1 MSNFVDEKL
10 ILSKIKIRKR
20 KLTSTYQN
28 LKLTMEKYIMK
39 KSLLALAVVAVAAT
53 SANAATVYDK
63 DGTSLAVGGRVQA
76 VVYNGKAASDV
87 GDGIAEH
94 DAGLVNSAR
103 LNIAGS
109 TKIND
114 SVSVFAFSEWNM
126 ADGNKSATGDNINTR
141 EQYVGADYG
150 DFGKILGGKTYDAAN
165 AVLAATDVFE
175 DFGARLQSSI
185 NGDRRTGMF
194 RYVYDNNGIF
204 GSVSYQTAADESSV
218 QGDKVDV
225 EGGFAAAAGYTF
237 DNVVFG
243 PLSFKAGYS
252 YIKGQND
259 FAKTIFANLDNGDIY
274 TNSFDTYKAISA
286 SIAWGSTDNGLYIGA
301 LYNTQRIKQR
311 LNNITYLE
319 EGKKPNNEFYN
330 TNSSL
335 ADKKKGYEL
344 VVGYTFDNGIGAFT
358 GYNFVDFKSKIGSFN
373 SNSEIYRRVPV
384 YVNYAI
390 NDNFNIWG
398 EAEFDANST
407 TKKDNQL
414 QYGETGTMLSA
425 GARYTF

>member
-1 MSNFVDEKL
+1 
-10 ILSKIKIRKR
+10 
-20 KLTSTYQN
+20 
-28 LKLTMEKYIMK
+28 MEKYIMK

-165 AVLAATDVFE
+165 SVLAATDVFE

-204 GSVSYQTAADESSV
+204 GSVSYQTAADGSSV
-218 QGDKVDV
+218 AGNKADV

-259 FAKTIFANLDNGDIY
+259 FSKTIGQFENSETFDN
-274 TNSFDTYKAISA
+274 FKVISA

-301 LYNTQRIKQR
+301 LYNTQRVKQR
-311 LNNITYLE
+311 ANDFV
-319 EGKKPNNEFYN
+319 PS
-330 TNSSL
+330 NSSNS
-335 ADKKKGYEL
+335 DKKKGYEF

-358 GYNFVDFKSKIGSFN
+358 GYNFVDVKTKEGSINSDSK
-373 SNSEIYRRVPV
+373 IYRRVPV

-407 TKKDNQL
+407 TEKDHKA

>member
-1 MSNFVDEKL
+1 MG
-10 ILSKIKIRKR
+10 
-20 KLTSTYQN
+20 
-28 LKLTMEKYIMK
+28 KYIMK
-39 KSLLALAVVAVAAT
+39 KSLLALAVVAAAT

-76 VVYNGKAASDV
+76 VVYNGNAA
-87 GDGIAEH
+87 GIAEN

-126 ADGNKSATGDNINTR
+126 ADGNTSGQSWGDSINTR

-175 DFGARLQSSI
+175 DFGARLQGSI

-204 GSVSYQTAADESSV
+204 GSVSYQTAADGSSV
-218 QGDKVDV
+218 AGNNADV

-259 FAKTIFANLDNGDIY
+259 FSKTIVQFENSETFDN
-274 TNSFDTYKAISA
+274 FKVISA

-301 LYNTQRIKQR
+301 LYNTQRVKQR
-311 LNNITYLE
+311 ANDFV
-319 EGKKPNNEFYN
+319 PS
-330 TNSSL
+330 NSSNS
-335 ADKKKGYEL
+335 DKKKGYEF

-358 GYNFVDFKSKIGSFN
+358 GYNFVDVKTKEGSIN
-373 SNSEIYRRVPV
+373 SDSAIYRRVPV

-407 TKKDNQL
+407 TKKDGQNQ
-414 QYGETGTMLSA
+414 YSETGTMLSA
-425 GARYTF
+425 DARYTF

>member
-1 MSNFVDEKL
+1 MG
-10 ILSKIKIRKR
+10 
-20 KLTSTYQN
+20 
-28 LKLTMEKYIMK
+28 KYIMK
-39 KSLLALAVVAVAAT
+39 KSLLALAVVAAAT

-76 VVYNGKAASDV
+76 VVYNGNAA
-87 GDGIAEH
+87 GIAEN

-126 ADGNKSATGDNINTR
+126 ADGNTSGQSWGDSINTR

-175 DFGARLQSSI
+175 DFGARLQGSI

-204 GSVSYQTAADESSV
+204 GSVSYQTAADGSTV
-218 QGDKVDV
+218 QGEKADV

-243 PLSFKAGYS
+243 PLSLKAGYS
-252 YIKGQND
+252 YVKGQDDKGSYLQDVFAGKNNYKFDD
-259 FAKTIFANLDNGDIY
+259 FKV
-274 TNSFDTYKAISA
+274 ISA
-286 SIAWGSTDNGLYIGA
+286 SVAWGSTDSGLYIGA
-301 LYNTQRIKQR
+301 LYNTQRAKQR
-311 LNNITYLE
+311 LSAS
-319 EGKKPNNEFYN
+319 
-330 TNSSL
+330 NSSL
-335 ADKKKGYEL
+335 ADKVKGYEF

-358 GYNFVDFKSKIGSFN
+358 GYNFVDQKYKDGSIN
-373 SNSEIYRRVPV
+373 QGTATIRRVPV

-390 NDNFNIWG
+390 NDSFNIWG
-398 EAEFDANST
+398 EAEFDANSST
-407 TKKDNQL
+407 TKDGQR
-414 QYGETGTMLSA
+414 QYPEFETGTMLSA

>member
-28 LKLTMEKYIMK
+28 LKLTMGKYIMK

-204 GSVSYQTAADESSV
+204 GSVSYQTAADGSSV
-218 QGDKVDV
+218 AGNKADV

-259 FAKTIFANLDNGDIY
+259 FSKTIGQFENSETFDN
-274 TNSFDTYKAISA
+274 FKVISA

-301 LYNTQRIKQR
+301 LYNTQRVKQR
-311 LNNITYLE
+311 ANDFV
-319 EGKKPNNEFYN
+319 PS
-330 TNSSL
+330 NSSNS
-335 ADKKKGYEL
+335 DKKKGYEL

-358 GYNFVDFKSKIGSFN
+358 GYNFVDLKSKKGSFN

-407 TKKDNQL
+407 TEKDHKA

>member
-1 MSNFVDEKL
+1 MG
-10 ILSKIKIRKR
+10 
-20 KLTSTYQN
+20 
-28 LKLTMEKYIMK
+28 KYIMK
-39 KSLLALAVVAVAAT
+39 KSLLALAVVAAAT

-76 VVYNGKAASDV
+76 VVYNGNAA
-87 GDGIAEH
+87 GIAEN

-126 ADGNKSATGDNINTR
+126 ADGNTSGQSLGDSINTR

-175 DFGARLQSSI
+175 DFGARLQGSI

-204 GSVSYQTAADESSV
+204 GSVSYQTAADGSSV
-218 QGDKVDV
+218 AGNNADV

-259 FAKTIFANLDNGDIY
+259 FSKTIVQFENSETFDN
-274 TNSFDTYKAISA
+274 FKVISA

-301 LYNTQRIKQR
+301 LYNTQRVKQR
-311 LNNITYLE
+311 ANDFV
-319 EGKKPNNEFYN
+319 PS
-330 TNSSL
+330 NSSNS
-335 ADKKKGYEL
+335 DKKKGYEF

-358 GYNFVDFKSKIGSFN
+358 GYNFVDQKYKVGSIN
-373 SNSEIYRRVPV
+373 QGTATIRRVPV

-398 EAEFDANST
+398 EAEFDANSST
-407 TKKDNQL
+407 TKDGQR
-414 QYGETGTMLSA
+414 QYPEFETGTMLSA

>member
-1 MSNFVDEKL
+1 MYVISNFVDEKL

-39 KSLLALAVVAVAAT
+39 KSLLALAVFAVAAT

-63 DGTSLAVGGRVQA
+63 DGSSLAVGGRVQA

-185 NGDRRTGMF
+185 NVDRRTGMF

-204 GSVSYQTAADESSV
+204 GSVSYQTAADGSSV
-218 QGDKVDV
+218 AGNKADV

-259 FAKTIFANLDNGDIY
+259 FSKTIGQFENSETFDN
-274 TNSFDTYKAISA
+274 FKVISA

-301 LYNTQRIKQR
+301 LYNTQRVKQR
-311 LNNITYLE
+311 ANDFV
-319 EGKKPNNEFYN
+319 PS
-330 TNSSL
+330 NSSNS
-335 ADKKKGYEL
+335 DKKKGYEF

-358 GYNFVDFKSKIGSFN
+358 GYNFVDVKTKEGSINSDSK
-373 SNSEIYRRVPV
+373 IYRRVPV

-407 TKKDNQL
+407 TEKDHKA

>member
-28 LKLTMEKYIMK
+28 LKLTMGKYIMK
-39 KSLLALAVVAVAAT
+39 KSLLALAVVAAAT

-76 VVYNGKAASDV
+76 VVYNGNAA
-87 GDGIAEH
+87 GIAEN

-126 ADGNKSATGDNINTR
+126 ADGNTSGQSWGDSINTR

-175 DFGARLQSSI
+175 DFGARLQGSI

-204 GSVSYQTAADESSV
+204 GSVSYQTAADDSTV
-218 QGDKVDV
+218 QGSKADV

-252 YIKGQND
+252 YVKGQDD
-259 FAKTIFANLDNGDIY
+259 FSKTIGQFENSETFDN
-274 TNSFDTYKAISA
+274 FKVISA

-301 LYNTQRIKQR
+301 LYNTQRVKQR
-311 LNNITYLE
+311 ANDFV
-319 EGKKPNNEFYN
+319 PS
-330 TNSSL
+330 NSSNS
-335 ADKKKGYEL
+335 DKKKGYEF

-358 GYNFVDFKSKIGSFN
+358 GYNFVDVKTKEGSIN
-373 SNSEIYRRVPV
+373 SDSEIYRRVPV

-407 TKKDNQL
+407 TKKDGQNQ
-414 QYGETGTMLSA
+414 YSETGTMLSA

>member
-28 LKLTMEKYIMK
+28 LKLTMGKYIMK
-39 KSLLALAVVAVAAT
+39 KSLLALAVVAAAT

-76 VVYNGKAASDV
+76 VVYNGNVA
-87 GDGIAEH
+87 GIAEN

-126 ADGNKSATGDNINTR
+126 ADGNTSGQSWGDSINTR

-175 DFGARLQSSI
+175 DFGARLQGSI

-204 GSVSYQTAADESSV
+204 GSVSYQTAADDSTV
-218 QGDKVDV
+218 QGSKADV

-252 YIKGQND
+252 YVKGQDD
-259 FAKTIFANLDNGDIY
+259 FSKTIGQFENSETFDN
-274 TNSFDTYKAISA
+274 FKVISA

-301 LYNTQRIKQR
+301 LYNTQRVKQR
-311 LNNITYLE
+311 ANDFV
-319 EGKKPNNEFYN
+319 PS
-330 TNSSL
+330 NSSNS
-335 ADKKKGYEL
+335 DKKKGYEF

-358 GYNFVDFKSKIGSFN
+358 GYNFVDVKTKEGSIN
-373 SNSEIYRRVPV
+373 SDSAIYRRGPV

-407 TKKDNQL
+407 TKKDGQNQ
-414 QYGETGTMLSA
+414 YSETGTMLSA

>member
-1 MSNFVDEKL
+1 MG
-10 ILSKIKIRKR
+10 
-20 KLTSTYQN
+20 
-28 LKLTMEKYIMK
+28 KYIMK
-39 KSLLALAVVAVAAT
+39 KSLLALAVIAAAT

-63 DGTSLAVGGRVQA
+63 DGTSLAVGGRVQS
-76 VVYNGKAASDV
+76 VVYNGNATSIGEK
-87 GDGIAEH
+87 

-114 SVSVFAFSEWNM
+114 AVSVFAFSEWNM
-126 ADGNKSATGDNINTR
+126 ADGNKSATGDTIDTR

-204 GSVSYQTAADESSV
+204 GSVSYQTAADDSTV
-218 QGDKVDV
+218 QGEKADV

-243 PLSFKAGYS
+243 PLSLKAGYS
-252 YIKGQND
+252 YVKGQDDKGSYLQDVFAGKNNYKFDD
-259 FAKTIFANLDNGDIY
+259 FKV
-274 TNSFDTYKAISA
+274 ISA
-286 SIAWGSTDNGLYIGA
+286 SVAWGSTDSGLYIGA
-301 LYNTQRIKQR
+301 LYNTQRAKQR
-311 LNNITYLE
+311 LSAS
-319 EGKKPNNEFYN
+319 
-330 TNSSL
+330 NSSL
-335 ADKKKGYEL
+335 ADKVKGYEF

-358 GYNFVDFKSKIGSFN
+358 GYNLVDKKNKNGSYN
-373 SNSEIYRRVPV
+373 TDSAIYRRVPV

-390 NDNFNIWG
+390 NDSFNIWG

-407 TKKDNQL
+407 SKNDHQKEFGD
-414 QYGETGTMLSA
+414 TGTMLSA

>member
-1 MSNFVDEKL
+1 
-10 ILSKIKIRKR
+10 
-20 KLTSTYQN
+20 
-28 LKLTMEKYIMK
+28 MK
-39 KSLLALAVVAVAAT
+39 KSLLALAVVAAAT

-63 DGTSLAVGGRVQA
+63 DGTSLAVGGRVQS
-76 VVYNGKAASDV
+76 VVYNGNADAAE
-87 GDGIAEH
+87 IAEK

-204 GSVSYQTAADESSV
+204 GSVSYQTAADESLV
-218 QGDKVDV
+218 QGNKVDV

-252 YIKGQND
+252 YINGQND
-259 FAKTIFANLDNGDIY
+259 FAKTIFVNKDKAELNS
-274 TNSFDTYKAISA
+274 NSFDTYKAISA

-319 EGKKPNNEFYN
+319 EGKKPNNEFNN

-373 SNSEIYRRVPV
+373 SNSAIYRRVPV

-407 TKKDNQL
+407 TNKDNQL

>member
-1 MSNFVDEKL
+1 MG
-10 ILSKIKIRKR
+10 
-20 KLTSTYQN
+20 
-28 LKLTMEKYIMK
+28 KYIMK
-39 KSLLALAVVAVAAT
+39 KSLLALAVVAAAT

-76 VVYNGKAASDV
+76 VVYNGNGGANV
-87 GDGIAEH
+87 QGENGIADH

-126 ADGNKSATGDNINTR
+126 ADGNKTATGDNINTR

-175 DFGARLQSSI
+175 DFGARLQGSI

-218 QGDKVDV
+218 QGNKLDV

-243 PLSFKAGYS
+243 PLSLKAGYS
-252 YIKGQND
+252 YIKGQDD
-259 FAKTIFANLDNGDIY
+259 FTKTIAINKKGEWSL
-274 TNSFDTYKAISA
+274 NSFDTYKAISA

-311 LNNITYLE
+311 ENGFTYND
-319 EGKKPNNEFYN
+319 GVNEPVSFYGV
-330 TNSSL
+330 TNSSF
-335 ADKKKGYEL
+335 ANKKKGYEF

-358 GYNFVDFKSKIGSFN
+358 GYNFVDQKYKFGSYN
-373 SNSEIYRRVPV
+373 TDSAIYRRVPV

-407 TKKDNQL
+407 TEKDGQL
-414 QYGETGTMLSA
+414 QAGETGTMLSA

>member
-28 LKLTMEKYIMK
+28 LKLTMGKYIMK

-204 GSVSYQTAADESSV
+204 GSVSYQTAADGSSV
-218 QGDKVDV
+218 AGNKADV

-259 FAKTIFANLDNGDIY
+259 FSKTIGQFENSETFDN
-274 TNSFDTYKAISA
+274 FKVISA

-301 LYNTQRIKQR
+301 LYNTQRVKQR
-311 LNNITYLE
+311 ANDFV
-319 EGKKPNNEFYN
+319 PS
-330 TNSSL
+330 NSSNS
-335 ADKKKGYEL
+335 DKKKGYEL

-358 GYNFVDFKSKIGSFN
+358 GYNFVDLKSKKGSFN

-384 YVNYAI
+384 YVSYAI

-407 TKKDNQL
+407 TEKDHKA

>member
-1 MSNFVDEKL
+1 MG
-10 ILSKIKIRKR
+10 R
-20 KLTSTYQN
+20 
-28 LKLTMEKYIMK
+28 YIMK
-39 KSLLALAVVAVAAT
+39 KSLLALAVIAAAT

-63 DGTSLAVGGRVQA
+63 DGTSLAVGGRVQS
-76 VVYNGKAASDV
+76 VVYNGNATSIGEK
-87 GDGIAEH
+87 

-114 SVSVFAFSEWNM
+114 AVSVFAFSEWNM
-126 ADGNKSATGDNINTR
+126 ADGNKSATGDTINTR

-204 GSVSYQTAADESSV
+204 GSVSYQTAADGSTV
-218 QGDKVDV
+218 QGEKADV

-243 PLSFKAGYS
+243 PLSLKAGYS
-252 YIKGQND
+252 YVKGQDDKGSYLQDVFAGKNNYKFDD
-259 FAKTIFANLDNGDIY
+259 FKV
-274 TNSFDTYKAISA
+274 ISA
-286 SIAWGSTDNGLYIGA
+286 SVAWGSTDSGLYIGA
-301 LYNTQRIKQR
+301 LYNTQRAKQR
-311 LNNITYLE
+311 LNWYV
-319 EGKKPNNEFYN
+319 PS

-335 ADKKKGYEL
+335 ADKVKGYEF

-358 GYNFVDFKSKIGSFN
+358 GYNLVDKKNKNGSYN
-373 SNSEIYRRVPV
+373 TDSAIYRRVPV

-407 TKKDNQL
+407 SKNDHQKEFGD
-414 QYGETGTMLSA
+414 TGTMLSA

>member
-28 LKLTMEKYIMK
+28 LKLTMGKYIMK
-39 KSLLALAVVAVAAT
+39 KSLLALAVVAAAT

-76 VVYNGKAASDV
+76 VVYNGNAA
-87 GDGIAEH
+87 GIAEN

-126 ADGNKSATGDNINTR
+126 ADGNTSGQSWGDSINTR

-175 DFGARLQSSI
+175 DFGARLQGSI

-204 GSVSYQTAADESSV
+204 GSVSYQTAADDSTV
-218 QGDKVDV
+218 QGSKSDV

-252 YIKGQND
+252 YVKGQDD
-259 FAKTIFANLDNGDIY
+259 FSKTIGQFENSETFDN
-274 TNSFDTYKAISA
+274 FKVISA

-301 LYNTQRIKQR
+301 LYNTQRVKQR
-311 LNNITYLE
+311 ANDFV
-319 EGKKPNNEFYN
+319 PS
-330 TNSSL
+330 NSSNS
-335 ADKKKGYEL
+335 DKKKGYEF

-358 GYNFVDFKSKIGSFN
+358 GYNFVDVKTKEGSIN
-373 SNSEIYRRVPV
+373 SDSAIYRRVPV

-407 TKKDNQL
+407 TKKDGQNQ
-414 QYGETGTMLSA
+414 YSETGTMLSA

>member
-1 MSNFVDEKL
+1 MG
-10 ILSKIKIRKR
+10 
-20 KLTSTYQN
+20 
-28 LKLTMEKYIMK
+28 KYIMK
-39 KSLLALAVVAVAAT
+39 KSLLALAVVAAAT

-76 VVYNGKAASDV
+76 VVYNGNAA
-87 GDGIAEH
+87 GIAEN

-126 ADGNKSATGDNINTR
+126 ADGNTSGQSWGDSINTR

-175 DFGARLQSSI
+175 DFGARLQGSI

-204 GSVSYQTAADESSV
+204 GSVSYQTAADGSSV
-218 QGDKVDV
+218 AGNNADV

-259 FAKTIFANLDNGDIY
+259 FSKTIVQFENSETFDN
-274 TNSFDTYKAISA
+274 FKVISA

-301 LYNTQRIKQR
+301 LYNTQRAKQR
-311 LNNITYLE
+311 ANDFV
-319 EGKKPNNEFYN
+319 PS
-330 TNSSL
+330 NSSNS
-335 ADKKKGYEL
+335 DKKKGYEF

-358 GYNFVDFKSKIGSFN
+358 GYNFVDQKYKVGSIN
-373 SNSEIYRRVPV
+373 QGTATIRRVPV

-390 NDNFNIWG
+390 NGNFNIWG
-398 EAEFDANST
+398 EAEFDANSST
-407 TKKDNQL
+407 TKDGQR
-414 QYGETGTMLSA
+414 QYPEFETGTMLSA

>member
-28 LKLTMEKYIMK
+28 LKLTMGKYIMK
-39 KSLLALAVVAVAAT
+39 KSLLALAVVVAAT

-63 DGTSLAVGGRVQA
+63 DGTSLAVGGRVQS
-76 VVYNGKAASDV
+76 VVYNGNAA
-87 GDGIAEH
+87 GIAEN
-94 DAGLVNSAR
+94 DEGLVNSAR

-126 ADGNKSATGDNINTR
+126 ADGNTSGQSWGDSINTR

-175 DFGARLQSSI
+175 DFGARLQGSI

-204 GSVSYQTAADESSV
+204 GSVSYQTAADDSTV
-218 QGDKVDV
+218 QGSKADV

-237 DNVVFG
+237 DDVVFG

-252 YIKGQND
+252 YVKGQD
-259 FAKTIFANLDNGDIY
+259 DNGDYLASAIKGVKNY
-274 TNSFDTYKAISA
+274 NFDDFKVISA
-286 SIAWGSTDNGLYIGA
+286 SIAWGSTDKGLYIGA
-301 LYNTQRIKQR
+301 LYNTQRAKQR
-311 LNNITYLE
+311 LNWQV
-319 EGKKPNNEFYN
+319 PS

-335 ADKKKGYEL
+335 ANKVKGYEF

-358 GYNFVDFKSKIGSFN
+358 GYNFVDQKSKVGSIN
-373 SNSEIYRRVPV
+373 QGTATIRRVPV

-390 NDNFNIWG
+390 NGNFNIWG
-398 EAEFDANST
+398 EAEFDANSST
-407 TKKDNQL
+407 TKDGQR
-414 QYGETGTMLSA
+414 QYPEFETGTMLSA

>member
-1 MSNFVDEKL
+1 MG
-10 ILSKIKIRKR
+10 
-20 KLTSTYQN
+20 
-28 LKLTMEKYIMK
+28 KYIMK
-39 KSLLALAVVAVAAT
+39 KSLLALAVVAAAT

-76 VVYNGKAASDV
+76 VVYNGNAA
-87 GDGIAEH
+87 GIAEN

-126 ADGNKSATGDNINTR
+126 ADGNTSGQSWGDSINTR

-204 GSVSYQTAADESSV
+204 GSVSYQTAADGSTV
-218 QGDKVDV
+218 QGEKADV

-243 PLSFKAGYS
+243 PLSLKAGYS
-252 YIKGQND
+252 YVKGQDDKGSYLQDVFAGKNNYKFDD
-259 FAKTIFANLDNGDIY
+259 FKV
-274 TNSFDTYKAISA
+274 ISA
-286 SIAWGSTDNGLYIGA
+286 SVAWGSTDSGLYIGA
-301 LYNTQRIKQR
+301 LYNTQRAKQR
-311 LNNITYLE
+311 LSAS
-319 EGKKPNNEFYN
+319 
-330 TNSSL
+330 NSSL
-335 ADKKKGYEL
+335 ADKVKGYEF

-358 GYNFVDFKSKIGSFN
+358 GYNFVDQKYKDGSIN
-373 SNSEIYRRVPV
+373 QGTATIRRVPV

-390 NDNFNIWG
+390 NGNFNIWG
-398 EAEFDANST
+398 EAEFDANSST
-407 TKKDNQL
+407 TKDGQR
-414 QYGETGTMLSA
+414 QYPEFETGTMLSA

>member
-1 MSNFVDEKL
+1 MG
-10 ILSKIKIRKR
+10 
-20 KLTSTYQN
+20 
-28 LKLTMEKYIMK
+28 KYIMK
-39 KSLLALAVVAVAAT
+39 KSLLALAVVAAAT

-63 DGTSLAVGGRVQA
+63 DGTSLAVGGRVQS
-76 VVYNGKAASDV
+76 VVYNGNADAAE
-87 GDGIAEH
+87 IAEK

-126 ADGNKSATGDNINTR
+126 ADGNTSGQSWGDSINTR

-175 DFGARLQSSI
+175 DFGARLQGSI
-185 NGDRRTGMF
+185 NSDRRTGMF

-204 GSVSYQTAADESSV
+204 GSVSYQTAADGSSV
-218 QGDKVDV
+218 AGNNADV

-259 FAKTIFANLDNGDIY
+259 FSKTIGQFENSETFDN
-274 TNSFDTYKAISA
+274 FKVISA

-301 LYNTQRIKQR
+301 LYNTQRVKQR
-311 LNNITYLE
+311 ANDFV
-319 EGKKPNNEFYN
+319 PS
-330 TNSSL
+330 NSSNS
-335 ADKKKGYEL
+335 DKKKGYEF

-358 GYNFVDFKSKIGSFN
+358 GYNFVDQKYKVGSIN
-373 SNSEIYRRVPV
+373 HGTATIRRVPV

-390 NDNFNIWG
+390 NGNFNIWG
-398 EAEFDANST
+398 EAEFDANSST
-407 TKKDNQL
+407 TKDGQR
-414 QYGETGTMLSA
+414 QYPEFETGTMLSA

>member
-28 LKLTMEKYIMK
+28 LKLTMGKYIMK
-39 KSLLALAVVAVAAT
+39 KSLLALAVVVAAT

-76 VVYNGKAASDV
+76 VVYNGNAA
-87 GDGIAEH
+87 GIAEN

-126 ADGNKSATGDNINTR
+126 ADGNTSGQSWGDSINTR

-175 DFGARLQSSI
+175 DFGARLQGSI

-204 GSVSYQTAADESSV
+204 GSVSYQTASDETTV
-218 QGDKVDV
+218 AGQKANV

-243 PLSFKAGYS
+243 PL
-252 YIKGQND
+252 
-259 FAKTIFANLDNGDIY
+259 
-274 TNSFDTYKAISA
+274 
-286 SIAWGSTDNGLYIGA
+286 
-301 LYNTQRIKQR
+301 
-311 LNNITYLE
+311 
-319 EGKKPNNEFYN
+319 
-330 TNSSL
+330 
-335 ADKKKGYEL
+335 
-344 VVGYTFDNGIGAFT
+344 
-358 GYNFVDFKSKIGSFN
+358 
-373 SNSEIYRRVPV
+373 
-384 YVNYAI
+384 
-390 NDNFNIWG
+390 
-398 EAEFDANST
+398 
-407 TKKDNQL
+407 
-414 QYGETGTMLSA
+414 
-425 GARYTF
+425 

>member
-1 MSNFVDEKL
+1 
-10 ILSKIKIRKR
+10 
-20 KLTSTYQN
+20 
-28 LKLTMEKYIMK
+28 MK
-39 KSLLALAVVAVAAT
+39 KSLLALAVVAAAT

-76 VVYNGKAASDV
+76 VVYNGNAA
-87 GDGIAEH
+87 GIAEN

-126 ADGNKSATGDNINTR
+126 ADGNTSGQSWGDSINTR

-175 DFGARLQSSI
+175 DFGARLQGSI

-204 GSVSYQTAADESSV
+204 GSVSYQTAADGSSV
-218 QGDKVDV
+218 AGNNADV
-225 EGGFAAAAGYTF
+225 EGGFAVAAGYTF

-259 FAKTIFANLDNGDIY
+259 FSKTIVQFENSETFDN
-274 TNSFDTYKAISA
+274 FKVISA

-301 LYNTQRIKQR
+301 LYNTQRVKQR
-311 LNNITYLE
+311 ANDFV
-319 EGKKPNNEFYN
+319 PS
-330 TNSSL
+330 NSSNS
-335 ADKKKGYEL
+335 DKKKGYEF

-358 GYNFVDFKSKIGSFN
+358 GYNFVDQKYKVGSIN
-373 SNSEIYRRVPV
+373 QGTATIRRVPV

-390 NDNFNIWG
+390 NGNFNIWG
-398 EAEFDANST
+398 EAEFDANSST
-407 TKKDNQL
+407 TKDGQR
-414 QYGETGTMLSA
+414 QYPEFETGTMLSA

>member
-1 MSNFVDEKL
+1 MYVISNFVDEKL

-20 KLTSTYQN
+20 KPTSTYQN

-63 DGTSLAVGGRVQA
+63 DGSSLAVGGRVQA

-204 GSVSYQTAADESSV
+204 GSVSYQTAADGSSV
-218 QGDKVDV
+218 AGNKADV

-259 FAKTIFANLDNGDIY
+259 FSKTIGQFENSETFDN
-274 TNSFDTYKAISA
+274 FKVISA

-301 LYNTQRIKQR
+301 LYNTQRVKQR
-311 LNNITYLE
+311 ANDFV
-319 EGKKPNNEFYN
+319 PS
-330 TNSSL
+330 NSSNS
-335 ADKKKGYEL
+335 DKKKGYEF

-358 GYNFVDFKSKIGSFN
+358 GYNFVDVKTKEGSIN
-373 SNSEIYRRVPV
+373 SDSEIYRRVPV

-407 TKKDNQL
+407 TEKDHKA

>member
-1 MSNFVDEKL
+1 MG
-10 ILSKIKIRKR
+10 
-20 KLTSTYQN
+20 
-28 LKLTMEKYIMK
+28 KYIMK
-39 KSLLALAVVAVAAT
+39 KSLLALAVVAAAT

-76 VVYNGKAASDV
+76 VVYNGNAA
-87 GDGIAEH
+87 GIAEN

-103 LNIAGS
+103 LNIAGN

-126 ADGNKSATGDNINTR
+126 ADGNTSGQSWGDNINTR

-150 DFGKILGGKTYDAAN
+150 DFGKIMGGKTYDAAN

-175 DFGARLQSSI
+175 DFGARLQGSI

-204 GSVSYQTAADESSV
+204 GSVSYQTAADGSSV
-218 QGDKVDV
+218 AGNKADV

-243 PLSFKAGYS
+243 PLSLKAGYS
-252 YIKGQND
+252 YVKGQDD
-259 FAKTIFANLDNGDIY
+259 FSKTIAQFGKKA
-274 TNSFDTYKAISA
+274 TFDDFKVISA

-301 LYNTQRIKQR
+301 LYNTQRAKQR
-311 LNNITYLE
+311 ANDFV
-319 EGKKPNNEFYN
+319 PS
-330 TNSSL
+330 NSSI
-335 ADKKKGYEL
+335 ADKVKGYEF

-358 GYNFVDFKSKIGSFN
+358 GYNFVDQKYKVGSIN
-373 SNSEIYRRVPV
+373 QGTATIRRVPV

-390 NDNFNIWG
+390 NGNFNIWG
-398 EAEFDANST
+398 EAEFDANSST
-407 TKKDNQL
+407 TKDGQR
-414 QYGETGTMLSA
+414 QYPDFETGTLLSA

>member
-1 MSNFVDEKL
+1 
-10 ILSKIKIRKR
+10 
-20 KLTSTYQN
+20 
-28 LKLTMEKYIMK
+28 MK
-39 KSLLALAVVAVAAT
+39 KSLLALAIIAAST
-53 SANAATVYDK
+53 TATAATVYDK

-76 VVYNGKAASDV
+76 VVYNGKADAAE
-87 GDGIAEH
+87 IAEH

-126 ADGNKSATGDNINTR
+126 ADGNTSGQSWGDSINTR

-175 DFGARLQSSI
+175 DFGARLQGSI

-204 GSVSYQTAADESSV
+204 GSVSYQTAADGSSV
-218 QGDKVDV
+218 AGNNADV

-259 FAKTIFANLDNGDIY
+259 FSKTIVQFENSETFDN
-274 TNSFDTYKAISA
+274 FKVISA

-301 LYNTQRIKQR
+301 LYNTQRVKQR
-311 LNNITYLE
+311 ANDFV
-319 EGKKPNNEFYN
+319 PS
-330 TNSSL
+330 NSSNS
-335 ADKKKGYEL
+335 DKKKGYEF

-358 GYNFVDFKSKIGSFN
+358 GYNFVDQKYKVGSIN
-373 SNSEIYRRVPV
+373 QGTATIRRVPV

-390 NDNFNIWG
+390 NGNFNIWG
-398 EAEFDANST
+398 EAEFDANSST
-407 TKKDNQL
+407 TKDGQR
-414 QYGETGTMLSA
+414 QYPEFETGTMLSA

>member
-1 MSNFVDEKL
+1 MG
-10 ILSKIKIRKR
+10 
-20 KLTSTYQN
+20 
-28 LKLTMEKYIMK
+28 KYNMK
-39 KSLLALAVVAVAAT
+39 KSLLALAVVAAAT

-76 VVYNGKAASDV
+76 VVYNGNAA
-87 GDGIAEH
+87 GIAEN

-126 ADGNKSATGDNINTR
+126 ADGNTSGQSWGDSINTR

-204 GSVSYQTAADESSV
+204 GSVSYQTAADGSTV
-218 QGDKVDV
+218 KGKKADV

-243 PLSFKAGYS
+243 PLSLKAGYS
-252 YIKGQND
+252 YVKGQDDKGSYLQDVFAGKNNYKFDD
-259 FAKTIFANLDNGDIY
+259 FKV
-274 TNSFDTYKAISA
+274 ISA
-286 SIAWGSTDNGLYIGA
+286 SVAWGSTDSGLYIGA
-301 LYNTQRIKQR
+301 LYNTQRAKQR
-311 LNNITYLE
+311 LSAS
-319 EGKKPNNEFYN
+319 
-330 TNSSL
+330 NSSL
-335 ADKKKGYEL
+335 ADKVKGYEF

-358 GYNFVDFKSKIGSFN
+358 GYNFVDQKYKVGSIN
-373 SNSEIYRRVPV
+373 QGTATIRRVPV

-390 NDNFNIWG
+390 NGNFNIWG
-398 EAEFDANST
+398 EAEFDANSST
-407 TKKDNQL
+407 TKDGQR
-414 QYGETGTMLSA
+414 QYPEFETGTMLSA

>member
-1 MSNFVDEKL
+1 
-10 ILSKIKIRKR
+10 
-20 KLTSTYQN
+20 
-28 LKLTMEKYIMK
+28 MK
-39 KSLLALAVVAVAAT
+39 KSLLALAIIAAST
-53 SANAATVYDK
+53 TATAATVYDK

-76 VVYNGKAASDV
+76 VVYNGKADAAE
-87 GDGIAEH
+87 IAEH

-126 ADGNKSATGDNINTR
+126 ADGNTSGQSCGDSINTR

-175 DFGARLQSSI
+175 DFGARLQGSI

-204 GSVSYQTAADESSV
+204 GSVSYQTAADGSSV
-218 QGDKVDV
+218 AGNNADV

-259 FAKTIFANLDNGDIY
+259 FSKTIVQFENSETFDN
-274 TNSFDTYKAISA
+274 FKVISA

-301 LYNTQRIKQR
+301 LYNTQRVKQR
-311 LNNITYLE
+311 ANDFV
-319 EGKKPNNEFYN
+319 PS
-330 TNSSL
+330 NSSNS
-335 ADKKKGYEL
+335 DKKKGYEF

-358 GYNFVDFKSKIGSFN
+358 GYNFVDQKYKVGSIN
-373 SNSEIYRRVPV
+373 QGTATIRRVPV

-390 NDNFNIWG
+390 NGNFNIWG
-398 EAEFDANST
+398 EAEFDANSST
-407 TKKDNQL
+407 TKDGQR
-414 QYGETGTMLSA
+414 QYPEFETGTMLSA

>member
-28 LKLTMEKYIMK
+28 LKLTMGKYIMK
-39 KSLLALAVVAVAAT
+39 KSLLALAVVAAT

-76 VVYNGKAASDV
+76 VVYNGNAA
-87 GDGIAEH
+87 GIAEN

-126 ADGNKSATGDNINTR
+126 ADGNTSGQSWGDSINTR

-175 DFGARLQSSI
+175 DFGARLQGSI

-204 GSVSYQTAADESSV
+204 GSVSYQTAADGSSV
-218 QGDKVDV
+218 AGNNADV

-259 FAKTIFANLDNGDIY
+259 FSKTIVQFENSETFDN
-274 TNSFDTYKAISA
+274 FKVISA

-301 LYNTQRIKQR
+301 LYNTQRVKQR
-311 LNNITYLE
+311 ANDFV
-319 EGKKPNNEFYN
+319 PS
-330 TNSSL
+330 NSSNS
-335 ADKKKGYEL
+335 DKKKGYEF

-358 GYNFVDFKSKIGSFN
+358 GYNFVDQKYKVGSIN
-373 SNSEIYRRVPV
+373 QGTATIRRVPV

-390 NDNFNIWG
+390 NGNFNIWG
-398 EAEFDANST
+398 EAEFDANSST
-407 TKKDNQL
+407 TKDGQR
-414 QYGETGTMLSA
+414 QYPEFETGTMLSA

>member
-1 MSNFVDEKL
+1 MG
-10 ILSKIKIRKR
+10 
-20 KLTSTYQN
+20 
-28 LKLTMEKYIMK
+28 KYIMK
-39 KSLLALAVVAVAAT
+39 KSLLALAVVAAT

-76 VVYNGKAASDV
+76 VVYNGNAA
-87 GDGIAEH
+87 GIAEN

-126 ADGNKSATGDNINTR
+126 ADGNTSDQSWGDSINTR

-175 DFGARLQSSI
+175 DFGARLQGSI

-204 GSVSYQTAADESSV
+204 GSVSYQTAADGSSV
-218 QGDKVDV
+218 AGNNADV

-259 FAKTIFANLDNGDIY
+259 FSKTIVQFENSETFDN
-274 TNSFDTYKAISA
+274 FKVISA

-301 LYNTQRIKQR
+301 LYNTQRVKQR
-311 LNNITYLE
+311 ANDFV
-319 EGKKPNNEFYN
+319 PS
-330 TNSSL
+330 NSSNS
-335 ADKKKGYEL
+335 DKKKGYEF

-358 GYNFVDFKSKIGSFN
+358 GYNFVDVKTKKGSIN
-373 SNSEIYRRVPV
+373 SDSEIYRRVPV

-407 TKKDNQL
+407 TEKDHKA

>member
-28 LKLTMEKYIMK
+28 LKLTMGKYIMK
-39 KSLLALAVVAVAAT
+39 KSLLALAVVAAAT

-76 VVYNGKAASDV
+76 VVYNGNADAAE
-87 GDGIAEH
+87 IAEK

-126 ADGNKSATGDNINTR
+126 ADGNKSAYGDTINTR

-185 NGDRRTGMF
+185 NVDRRTGMF

-204 GSVSYQTAADESSV
+204 GSVSYQTAADGSSV
-218 QGDKVDV
+218 AGNKADV

-259 FAKTIFANLDNGDIY
+259 FSKTIGQFENSETFDN
-274 TNSFDTYKAISA
+274 FKVISA

-301 LYNTQRIKQR
+301 LYNTQRVKQR
-311 LNNITYLE
+311 ANDFV
-319 EGKKPNNEFYN
+319 PS
-330 TNSSL
+330 NSSNS
-335 ADKKKGYEL
+335 DKKKGYEL

-358 GYNFVDFKSKIGSFN
+358 GYNFVDLKSKIGSFN

-407 TKKDNQL
+407 TEKDHKA

>member
-1 MSNFVDEKL
+1 
-10 ILSKIKIRKR
+10 
-20 KLTSTYQN
+20 
-28 LKLTMEKYIMK
+28 MEKYIMK
-39 KSLLALAVVAVAAT
+39 KSLLALAVVAAAT

-63 DGTSLAVGGRVQA
+63 DGTSLAVGGRVQS
-76 VVYNGKAASDV
+76 VVYNGNADAAE
-87 GDGIAEH
+87 IAEK

-185 NGDRRTGMF
+185 NVDRRTGMF

-204 GSVSYQTAADESSV
+204 GSVSYQTAADGSSV
-218 QGDKVDV
+218 AGNKADV

-259 FAKTIFANLDNGDIY
+259 FSKTIGQFENSETFDN
-274 TNSFDTYKAISA
+274 FKVISA

-301 LYNTQRIKQR
+301 LYNTQRVKQR
-311 LNNITYLE
+311 ANDFV
-319 EGKKPNNEFYN
+319 PS
-330 TNSSL
+330 NSSNS
-335 ADKKKGYEL
+335 DKKKGYEF

-358 GYNFVDFKSKIGSFN
+358 GYNFVDVKTKEGSINSDSK
-373 SNSEIYRRVPV
+373 IYRRVPV

-407 TKKDNQL
+407 TEKDHKA

>member
-1 MSNFVDEKL
+1 MG
-10 ILSKIKIRKR
+10 R
-20 KLTSTYQN
+20 
-28 LKLTMEKYIMK
+28 YIMK
-39 KSLLALAVVAVAAT
+39 KSLLALAVVAAAT

-63 DGTSLAVGGRVQA
+63 DGTSLAVGGRVQS
-76 VVYNGKAASDV
+76 VVYNGNADAAE
-87 GDGIAEH
+87 IAEK

-114 SVSVFAFSEWNM
+114 AVSVFAFSEWNM

-204 GSVSYQTAADESSV
+204 GSVSYQTAADGSTVKGE
-218 QGDKVDV
+218 KADV

-243 PLSFKAGYS
+243 PLSLKAGYS
-252 YIKGQND
+252 YVKGQDDKGSYLQDVFAGKNNYKFDD
-259 FAKTIFANLDNGDIY
+259 FKV
-274 TNSFDTYKAISA
+274 ISA
-286 SIAWGSTDNGLYIGA
+286 SVAWGSTDSGLYIGA
-301 LYNTQRIKQR
+301 LYNTQRAKQR
-311 LNNITYLE
+311 LNWFLPE
-319 EGKKPNNEFYN
+319 

-335 ADKKKGYEL
+335 ADKVKGYEF

-358 GYNFVDFKSKIGSFN
+358 GYNMVDKKNKNGSYN
-373 SNSEIYRRVPV
+373 TDSAIYRRVPV

-390 NDNFNIWG
+390 NDSFNIWG

-407 TKKDNQL
+407 SKNDHQKEFGD
-414 QYGETGTMLSA
+414 TGTMLSA

>member
-28 LKLTMEKYIMK
+28 LKLTMGKYIMK
-39 KSLLALAVVAVAAT
+39 KSLLALAVVAAAT

-76 VVYNGKAASDV
+76 VVYNGNAA
-87 GDGIAEH
+87 GIAEN

-175 DFGARLQSSI
+175 DFGARLQGSI

-204 GSVSYQTAADESSV
+204 GSVSYQTAADDSTV
-218 QGDKVDV
+218 QGSKADV

-252 YIKGQND
+252 YVKGQDD
-259 FAKTIFANLDNGDIY
+259 FSKTIGQFENSETFDN
-274 TNSFDTYKAISA
+274 FKVISA

-301 LYNTQRIKQR
+301 LYNTQRVKQR
-311 LNNITYLE
+311 ANDFV
-319 EGKKPNNEFYN
+319 PS
-330 TNSSL
+330 NSSNS
-335 ADKKKGYEL
+335 DKKKGYEF

-358 GYNFVDFKSKIGSFN
+358 GYNFVDVKTKEGSIN
-373 SNSEIYRRVPV
+373 SDSAIYRRVPV

-407 TKKDNQL
+407 TKKDGQNQ
-414 QYGETGTMLSA
+414 YSETGTMLSA